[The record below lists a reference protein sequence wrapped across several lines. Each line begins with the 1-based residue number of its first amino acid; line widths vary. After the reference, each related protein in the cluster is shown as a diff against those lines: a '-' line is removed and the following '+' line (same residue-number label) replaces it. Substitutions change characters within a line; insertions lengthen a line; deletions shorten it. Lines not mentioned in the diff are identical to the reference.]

1 MLILASLVV
10 GIFLYVV
17 AEWSEGILKSIVSG
31 MASALLALG
40 VVTFASEY
48 ILKTAFTEDVLAIS
62 ELKHE
67 IYNAGIQKIAGE
79 SDVDWS
85 AILASTRRVKVV
97 ALRPSRWQATMW
109 PQILRSAGA
118 HPLEVSVIF
127 IDPGSASLTHMAH
140 RLGETSDGY
149 ADEIKRTAR
158 AVENEWKRAKAGWG
172 NRESMLQV
180 DIVDAVSTHSVVR
193 VDGSTCLIAEPV
205 LAAAGSQETLV
216 FIFRDVVGQSLPQKW
231 LTDGIQDIAER
242 CGIPLFS
249 DVQQGS

>member
-1 MLILASLVV
+1 
-10 GIFLYVV
+10 
-17 AEWSEGILKSIVSG
+17 
-31 MASALLALG
+31 
-40 VVTFASEY
+40 
-48 ILKTAFTEDVLAIS
+48 
-62 ELKHE
+62 
-67 IYNAGIQKIAGE
+67 
-79 SDVDWS
+79 
-85 AILASTRRVKVV
+85 
-97 ALRPSRWQATMW
+97 
-109 PQILRSAGA
+109 
-118 HPLEVSVIF
+118 
-127 IDPGSASLTHMAH
+127 MAH